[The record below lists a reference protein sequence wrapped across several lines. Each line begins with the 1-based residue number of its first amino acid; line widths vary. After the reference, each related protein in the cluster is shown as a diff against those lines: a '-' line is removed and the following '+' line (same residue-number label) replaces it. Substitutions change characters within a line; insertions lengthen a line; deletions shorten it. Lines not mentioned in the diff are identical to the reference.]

1 MAIDTLKI
9 KEMFSKLQNNKI
21 DQVQKI
27 INDSDSKPKLWINM
41 ITKGPSCK
49 QVIVSMNSEAVGR
62 FLKDSSM
69 HIININHALKN
80 IKLKI
85 MVDFIYVK
93 DKGIVIST
101 NNIALSLDL
110 QEIEKYIKS
119 LLANDSD

>member
-41 ITKGPSCK
+41 ITKSPSCK
-49 QVIVSMNSEAVGR
+49 QIIVPMNSEAVGR

-69 HIININHALKN
+69 YIININHALKN

>member
-1 MAIDTLKI
+1 
-9 KEMFSKLQNNKI
+9 
-21 DQVQKI
+21 
-27 INDSDSKPKLWINM
+27 
-41 ITKGPSCK
+41 
-49 QVIVSMNSEAVGR
+49 MNSEAVGR

>member
-1 MAIDTLKI
+1 
-9 KEMFSKLQNNKI
+9 
-21 DQVQKI
+21 
-27 INDSDSKPKLWINM
+27 
-41 ITKGPSCK
+41 
-49 QVIVSMNSEAVGR
+49 MNSEAVGR

-101 NNIALSLDL
+101 NNIALYLDL

>member
-1 MAIDTLKI
+1 
-9 KEMFSKLQNNKI
+9 
-21 DQVQKI
+21 
-27 INDSDSKPKLWINM
+27 
-41 ITKGPSCK
+41 
-49 QVIVSMNSEAVGR
+49 MNSEAVGR

-69 HIININHALKN
+69 YIININHALKN